1 MPLLDYNWYVQNVNE
16 PPVKYV
22 HESYIRDNRIFTRL
36 PIDTV
41 PTQKRVSK
49 RFLGEAPEPTWLNIG
64 EEPTTPWSAGLHNY
78 EEGLAY
84 IGDNIDF
91 PIQFA
96 KDDNWAGNKDPKQL
110 QMDLYLHLLGFSI
123 DNYLINNSKVTPSG
137 PGVGDP
143 KGFYG
148 IAYRLKNPSV
158 FGNNPGCSIQA
169 SASLATADRSAT
181 NGINFQQD
189 MRKLMMH
196 MGSDTGSGMFA
207 LFAPQAMWL
216 ADSAIK
222 AAGTTGGF
230 DISKDMFARTIRKFD
245 DLDIVSCGLLKPQG
259 AQFIQ
264 TSPIID
270 CAQDINGNSAGDPGY
285 NPVGAVYTTVYF
297 IRTAKGKNAKND
309 IEDPTTGL
317 SMWQQYDQKIRKY
330 DELPGLRT
338 GRYMIDTSTGLWNPG
353 TFDIGRIYGIK
364 TDGPTGN

>member
-1 MPLLDYNWYVQNVNE
+1 MPLLDYNMYLQSINE

-22 HESYIRDNRIFTRL
+22 HESYIRDGRLFTRL
-36 PIDTV
+36 PIDTI
-41 PTQKRVSK
+41 PTQKRVDK
-49 RFLGEAPEPTWLNIG
+49 RFLGEAQDPTWLNIG
-64 EEPTTPWSAGLHNY
+64 QEPPVPWSAGLHNY

-91 PIQFA
+91 PIQLA
-96 KDDNWAGNKDPKQL
+96 KDPNYIGGKTMPQMQL
-110 QMDLYLHLLGFSI
+110 DLYLHMIGFSI